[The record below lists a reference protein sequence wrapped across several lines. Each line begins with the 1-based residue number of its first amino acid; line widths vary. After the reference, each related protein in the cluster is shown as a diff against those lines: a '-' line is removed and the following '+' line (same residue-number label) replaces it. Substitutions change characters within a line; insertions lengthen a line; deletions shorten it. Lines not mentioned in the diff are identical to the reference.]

1 MDDAAGF
8 EGAVDDDEES
18 DEPEDFSDEL
28 DDFSEEPD
36 EPEPLVAVIVALN
49 VPGVVGVPE
58 ITPLELFSVRPAGSP
73 VAENPVVPLVATM
86 V

>member
-28 DDFSEEPD
+28 EDFSEEPD
-36 EPEPLVAVIVALN
+36 EPEPLVAE
-49 VPGVVGVPE
+49 PE
-58 ITPLELFSVRPAGSP
+58 VTDDPERESVR
-73 VAENPVVPLVATM
+73 
-86 V
+86 